1 MDRRSFL
8 KNSIGALLFTSLTSN
23 KILAGVVETLTPDSP
38 KVLLYLIQLK
48 TGEWKIK
55 ATKWVD
61 VPKKRLREVNVIKES
76 FKPLEIVDI
85 SNLSKRRDELWDL
98 YKCTGRKGHLLK
110 LGIEMTNEIKN
121 EYIGLGKRQ
130 KGKIL
135 STETKNKI
143 SKIKKGVVAKE
154 ETKEKLREIA
164 KETKQYLIA
173 ANVWSNKSSEYKKEV
188 GKRSGKSRTGRKA
201 SEQHKK
207 NISNALKGRI
217 LSDEHK
223 KNLSI
228 SKTGK
233 KMDEG
238 QKERYKLLF
247 KGERNPMYGKTH
259 NEETRKKISNN
270 PAYKIERTCPYCD
283 KTIIGTNYFRHHG
296 DRCKLNLNK

>member
-8 KNSIGALLFTSLTSN
+8 KNSIGALLFAGLTSN
-23 KILAGVVETLTPDSP
+23 KVLAGVVKTLTPDSP

-61 VPKKRLREVNVIKES
+61 VPKKRLREVNVIRES
-76 FKPLEIVDI
+76 FKPLEIVDVT
-85 SNLSKRRDELWDL
+85 NLSKRRNELWDL

-110 LGIEMTNEIKN
+110 FGIEMTDEIKN
-121 EYIGLGKRQ
+121 EYISLGKRQ

-143 SKIKKGVVAKE
+143 SKIKKGTITKE
-154 ETKEKLREIA
+154 ETKEKLRKIA

-201 SEQHKK
+201 DEQHKQS
-207 NISNALKGRI
+207 ISKGLKGKPK
-217 LSDEHK
+217 SEEHK
-223 KNLSI
+223 KKLSL
-228 SKTGK
+228 SKIGK
-233 KMDEG
+233 KQSIEHIEKKKIIFSG
-238 QKERYKLLF
+238 S
-247 KGERNPMYGKTH
+247 GNPMFGKNH
-259 NEETRKKISNN
+259 SENSRKKISENHGS
-270 PAYKIERTCPYCD
+270 KIMKTCPHCG
-283 KTIIGTNYFRHHG
+283 KTCGGNNYPRWHG
-296 DRCKLNLNK
+296 DNCKLKII